1 MMRIYYVP
9 YTTSPGKVRVAS
21 VVIVTEQSL
30 HTYLGNDKGVT
41 VQVLVSLS
49 REQRTVNNDIPI

>member
-30 HTYLGNDKGVT
+30 HTYLGNDK
-41 VQVLVSLS
+41 
-49 REQRTVNNDIPI
+49 VND